1 MTMQTIIFFSNQFDQ
16 NQREITKHDVKMCTV
31 SHQNNLFTI
40 ISVKASFYFSC
51 FIFMYLDRYH
61 IYSTQFESVNDLDYY
76 KSANKQGRTEQRM
89 SPLSTRGKY
98 YTLKISSN
106 FETQPPKPSSH
117 PPTPTMQTI
126 EEPALQPALDSFISI
141 NTAMQQTETIFT
153 VFFF

>member
-1 MTMQTIIFFSNQFDQ
+1 
-16 NQREITKHDVKMCTV
+16 
-31 SHQNNLFTI
+31 
-40 ISVKASFYFSC
+40 
-51 FIFMYLDRYH
+51 
-61 IYSTQFESVNDLDYY
+61 
-76 KSANKQGRTEQRM
+76 M

-153 VFFF
+153 VFFLIFHLFYFFLRMRVEIISFITPISI

>member
-51 FIFMYLDRYH
+51 FIFMYLDRYQ

-76 KSANKQGRTEQRM
+76 KSANKQGRT
-89 SPLSTRGKY
+89 
-98 YTLKISSN
+98 
-106 FETQPPKPSSH
+106 
-117 PPTPTMQTI
+117 
-126 EEPALQPALDSFISI
+126 
-141 NTAMQQTETIFT
+141 
-153 VFFF
+153 